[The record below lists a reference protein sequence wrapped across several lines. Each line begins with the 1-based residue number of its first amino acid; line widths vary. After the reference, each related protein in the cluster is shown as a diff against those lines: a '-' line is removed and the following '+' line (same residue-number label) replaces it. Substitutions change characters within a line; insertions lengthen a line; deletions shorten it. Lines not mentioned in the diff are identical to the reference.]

1 MRVLLTLLVL
11 TFSIISSAAEGMT
24 ELICAKANEYIVN
37 ANLDNGKLRGNVQM
51 LKGREDGVA
60 LCRYSDGSVYFGDL
74 ADGKP
79 DGQGV
84 MIYPIGVESPLG
96 PEYRICAGRYRAGQP
111 AGRIRCYDGMGRLL
125 FKGRIDP
132 ETGTSEPDVTDDD
145 ADMMFGCINL
155 DGGATY
161 AGEYNGAGMNG
172 LGLMFLPGKT
182 FFISKFK
189 DGERRGSGTYIYPDH
204 NWLTESCRNGETTYV
219 SSSVEYSQLVDH
231 VRGVTSQWT
240 FDWKDFAR
248 GLMTQ
253 LNDFHQMLSQGNGSD
268 EGETAGTASDTSVG
282 SSMSSGNHS
291 AKKNGNLSPSEQRNL
306 NSDRNVYAN
315 YDGQLAAIFAGNR
328 EASCSHIRDIQSKK
342 RALRKKWESRGQNF
356 PHFANEDAKCG
367 GD

>member
-1 MRVLLTLLVL
+1 MRVLLTLLALAAGITAAATDFL
-11 TFSIISSAAEGMT
+11 TERV
-24 ELICAKANEYIVN
+24 CALAHEYTIN
-37 ANLDNGKLRGNVQM
+37 ANLDNGTLRGNAQM
-51 LKGREDGVA
+51 LKGRQDGVA
-60 LCRYSDGSVYFGDL
+60 LCSYSDGAIYFGDI

-84 MIYPIGVESPLG
+84 MIYPAGVESPLG
-96 PEYRICAGRYRAGQP
+96 PEYRICAGRWRAGQP
-111 AGRIRCYDGMGRLL
+111 AGHIRCYDGMGRLL
-125 FKGRIDP
+125 FNGRIDP
-132 ETGTSEPDVTDDD
+132 ETGTPEPDATDDD
-145 ADMMFGCINL
+145 ADMMFGCMDL
-155 DGGATY
+155 DGGAAY

-219 SSSVEYSQLVDH
+219 SSSVEYSQLVEN
-231 VRGVTSQWT
+231 VRGATSQWT

-253 LNDFHQMLSQGNGSD
+253 LNDFHQMLSQNEGENNGSYD
-268 EGETAGTASDTSVG
+268 EASPESTAGSTRSSTRNTG
-282 SSMSSGNHS
+282 SKG
-291 AKKNGNLSPSEQRNL
+291 GNLSPSEQRNL

-328 EASCSHIRDIQSKK
+328 DASCSHIRDIQSKM
-342 RALRKKWESRGQNF
+342 RALRKKWEARGQNF